1 MVSANAW
8 HGFSSW
14 CHTQASFDELA
25 FLRLWHSWAA
35 DDARP
40 THLHVVAHTVQPLQA
55 DAVLRA
61 AASHPE
67 LLPFAQQLTKQCW
80 GLLPG
85 MHRLRFALNTTS
97 KLGVGPSAETASSS
111 HTSDDRDALLA
122 LTLCVGA
129 HDDWPEFDG
138 VLHAHPT
145 GPCISPVDTPA
156 LNQRTV
162 TIIGSGIAGAGT
174 ARALA
179 ERGLQVT
186 VLEAGN
192 EPASGASGLPVGVVA
207 PHTSHDDSGVSR
219 LSRAGLRLMEQTMRA
234 VLTEGVDWG
243 CTGVRERRLPGKTR
257 RGGVPLSWLNEH
269 SLTANDWTHKAPPP
283 APDDAYWHPHG
294 AWLRPAQLV
303 RALLNHPNICWQGNA
318 KVDALKCITHEK
330 HEAYNAP
337 TPQTTNPAHLANTS
351 ASKWQ
356 VLQGNKVLAESS
368 RVVLA
373 AGPGSAA
380 LIATATEDG
389 SAPRINPL
397 RGQVSWGLMADVPVG
412 AHMPATPVNGNGS
425 FVHNITSP
433 DGPAWFTGATYDR
446 INGDARLLDADHAEN
461 LERMQALEPD
471 TAHALAPLFATVGTD
486 GPRVHG
492 WAGVRCGV
500 HDRLPM
506 TGRVPNAPEG
516 LYMNAAMGSRGL
528 TLGLLCGEL
537 LAAQWHG
544 EPLPIEAR
552 LAKFLDA
559 TRFKP
564 KA

>member
-1 MVSANAW
+1 MISENAW
-8 HGFSSW
+8 HGYSSW
-14 CHTQASFDELA
+14 CHTQASFDPLA
-25 FLRLWHSWAA
+25 FLRLWRDWVA
-35 DDARP
+35 DAARP

-55 DAVLRA
+55 DAVLSA
-61 AASHPE
+61 AAAQPE
-67 LLPFAQQLTKQCW
+67 LLPLAQQLAKQCW

-85 MHRLRFALNTTS
+85 IHRLRFAL
-97 KLGVGPSAETASSS
+97 
-111 HTSDDRDALLA
+111 HDDATHNLPPTINSLALARLS

-129 HDDWPEFDG
+129 HDAWPEFAE

-145 GPCISPVDTPA
+145 GPCIPPVDVLA
-156 LNQRTV
+156 LDERTV

-179 ERGLQVT
+179 ERGWQVT
-186 VLEAGN
+186 VLEAGS

-219 LSRAGLRLMEQTMRA
+219 LSRAGLRLMEQTMQA
-234 VLTEGVDWG
+234 LLTEGVDWG

-269 SLTANDWTHKAPPP
+269 THTANDWTRKAPPP
-283 APDDAYWHPHG
+283 APDDAYWHPRG
-294 AWLRPAQLV
+294 AWLRPVQLV
-303 RALLNHPNICWQGNA
+303 RALLNHPNIRWQGHA
-318 KVDALKCITHEK
+318 KVDAVQHITH
-330 HEAYNAP
+330 NAGLD
-337 TPQTTNPAHLANTS
+337 NSS
-351 ASKWQ
+351 ALTWQ
-356 VLQGNKVLAESS
+356 ALQNGKVLAKSS
-368 RVVLA
+368 RLVLA

-397 RGQVSWGLMADVPVG
+397 RGQISWGLMADVPAG
-412 AHMPATPVNGNGS
+412 AHMPATSVNGNGS

-433 DGPAWFTGATYDR
+433 DGPAWYTGATYDR
-446 INGDARLLDADHAEN
+446 INDDARLLNADHAEN
-461 LERMQALEPD
+461 LERLKALEPA
-471 TAHALAPLFATVGTD
+471 TADALTPLFATVGTD
-486 GPRVHG
+486 APRVHG

-506 TGRVPNAPEG
+506 TGCVPNAPEG

-537 LAAQWHG
+537 MAAQWHG

-559 TRFKP
+559 TRFKS

>member
-1 MVSANAW
+1 M
-8 HGFSSW
+8 
-14 CHTQASFDELA
+14 
-25 FLRLWHSWAA
+25 
-35 DDARP
+35 
-40 THLHVVAHTVQPLQA
+40 HLHVVAHRVEPLQA
-55 DAVLRA
+55 DALLRA
-61 AASHPE
+61 VAAQAPE
-67 LLPFAQQLTKQCW
+67 LLPYAQQLAEQCW

-85 MHRLRFALNTTS
+85 IHRLRFARHTHS
-97 KLGVGPSAETASSS
+97 KTQLDPSVGTAPDD
-111 HTSDDRDALLA
+111 HTAHDRDARLA
-122 LTLCVGA
+122 LTLCIGPHEA
-129 HDDWPEFDG
+129 WPEFVD

-145 GPCISPVDTPA
+145 GPCIPPADAPA
-156 LNQRTV
+156 LDERTV

-179 ERGLQVT
+179 ERGWQVT
-186 VLEAGN
+186 VLDAGDA
-192 EPASGASGLPVGVVA
+192 PAAGASGLPVGVVA

-219 LSRAGLRLMEQTMRA
+219 LSRAGLRLMEQTMRRL
-234 VLTEGVDWG
+234 LTEGVDWG

-257 RGGVPLSWLNEH
+257 RGGVPLSWLHEH
-269 SLTANDWTHKAPPP
+269 AHNANDWTHKAPLP

-303 RALLNHPNICWQGNA
+303 RALLDHPNIRWQGHA
-318 KVDALKCITHEK
+318 KVDALQCV
-330 HEAYNAP
+330 
-337 TPQTTNPAHLANTS
+337 TPVENTN

-356 VLQGNKVLAESS
+356 VLQDGKVLAESS

-397 RGQVSWGLMADVPVG
+397 RGQVSWGLMADVPAG
-412 AHMPATPVNGNGS
+412 SYMPATPVNGNGS
-425 FVHNITSP
+425 FVHDITSP
-433 DGPAWFTGATYDR
+433 DGPAWYTGATYDR

-461 LERMQALEPD
+461 LERLRALEPD
-471 TAHALAPLFATVGTD
+471 TAAALAPLFATVGSEA
-486 GPRVHG
+486 PRVHG
-492 WAGVRCGV
+492 WAGMRCGV

-506 TGRVPNAPEG
+506 TGRVPNTPEG

-544 EPLPIEAR
+544 EPLPVEAR

>member
-1 MVSANAW
+1 VTGQHTW
-8 HGFSSW
+8 HGCSSW

-25 FLRLWHSWAA
+25 FLRLWHDWTTDA
-35 DDARP
+35 ARP
-40 THLHVVAHTVQPLQA
+40 THLHVVAHTTEPLQA
-55 DAVLRA
+55 EALLTTA
-61 AASHPE
+61 AAHPE
-67 LLPFAQQLTKQCW
+67 LLSLAQQLAEQCW

-85 MHRLRFALNTTS
+85 LHRLRFALM
-97 KLGVGPSAETASSS
+97 G
-111 HTSDDRDALLA
+111 DARLA

-129 HDDWPEFDG
+129 HDDWPEFSD
-138 VLHAHPT
+138 VLRAHTT
-145 GPCISPVDTPA
+145 GPCTPPVDAPD
-156 LNQRTV
+156 LNERTV

-179 ERGLQVT
+179 ERGWQVT
-186 VLEAGN
+186 VLEAGS

-219 LSRAGLRLMEQTMRA
+219 LSRAGLRLMEQTMRLL
-234 VLTEGVDWG
+234 LTEGVDWG

-269 SLTANDWTHKAPPP
+269 AHTANDWTHQAPPP
-283 APDDAYWHPHG
+283 APDDAYWHPRG

-303 RALLNHPNICWQGNA
+303 RALLDHPNIRWQGNA
-318 KVDALKCITHEK
+318 KVDALKYITGR
-330 HEAYNAP
+330 
-337 TPQTTNPAHLANTS
+337 
-351 ASKWQ
+351 SKWQ
-356 VLQGNKVLAESS
+356 VLQGSKVLAESS

-373 AGPGSAA
+373 TGPGTVA

-397 RGQVSWGLMADVPVG
+397 RGQVSWGLMADVPAG
-412 AHMPATPVNGNGS
+412 SHMPATPVNGNGS

-433 DGPAWFTGATYDR
+433 DGPAWYTGATYDR

-461 LERMQALEPD
+461 LERLQALEPE
-471 TAHALAPLFATVGTD
+471 TAAALAPLFATMSTNA
-486 GPRVHG
+486 PRVHG

-506 TGRVPNAPEG
+506 TGRVPNAPKG

>member
-1 MVSANAW
+1 VVSENAW
-8 HGFSSW
+8 HGYSSW

-35 DDARP
+35 DESRP
-40 THLHVVAHTVQPLQA
+40 THLHVLAHTVQPLQA
-55 DAVLRA
+55 DALLRA
-61 AASHPE
+61 TASHPE
-67 LLPFAQQLTKQCW
+67 LLPLAQQLTEQCW

-97 KLGVGPSAETASSS
+97 KSRVGPSAETALSS
-111 HTSDDRDALLA
+111 HTSNDRDALLA

-129 HDDWPEFDG
+129 HEAWPEFAD
-138 VLHAHPT
+138 VLNAYRT
-145 GPCISPVDTPA
+145 GPCISPLDAPA
-156 LNQRTV
+156 LDERSV
-162 TIIGSGIAGAGT
+162 TIIGAGIAGAGT

-179 ERGLQVT
+179 ERGWQVT
-186 VLEAGN
+186 VLDAGDA
-192 EPASGASGLPVGVVA
+192 PAAGASGLPVGVVA

-234 VLTEGVDWG
+234 LLTEGVDWG

-257 RGGVPLSWLNEH
+257 RGGVPLSWLGIDAR
-269 SLTANDWTHKAPPP
+269 TANDWTHKAPPP
-283 APDDAYWHPHG
+283 APDDAYWHPRG

-303 RALLNHPNICWQGNA
+303 RALLDHPNIRWQGHA
-318 KVDALKCITHEK
+318 KVDALKCITRAK
-330 HEAYNAP
+330 HETSNAP
-337 TPQTTNPAHLANTS
+337 TPQTTNNAHLANTGT
-351 ASKWQ
+351 SKWQ
-356 VLQGNKVLAESS
+356 VLQGSKVLAESS

-380 LIATATEDG
+380 LIATATQDG

-397 RGQVSWGLMADVPVG
+397 RGQVSWGLMTDVPAG
-412 AHMPATPVNGNGS
+412 SHMPDTPVNGNGS

-433 DGPAWFTGATYDR
+433 AGPAWYTGATYDR

-461 LERMQALEPD
+461 LERLHALEPD
-471 TAHALAPLFATVGTD
+471 TAEALAPLFATVGTD
-486 GPRVHG
+486 VPRVQG

-506 TGRVPNAPEG
+506 TGQVPNAPEG

-544 EPLPIEAR
+544 EPLPIEVR

>member
-1 MVSANAW
+1 VTGQHTW
-8 HGFSSW
+8 HGYSSQ

-25 FLRLWHSWAA
+25 FLALWHNWAS
-35 DDARP
+35 DAART
-40 THLHVVAHTVQPLQA
+40 THLHVVAHTAQPVQAEAL
-55 DAVLRA
+55 LA
-61 AASHPE
+61 AAAGHSE
-67 LLPFAQQLTKQCW
+67 LLPLAQQLAAQCW

-85 MHRLRFALNTTS
+85 IHRLRFALNDNAPHNT
-97 KLGVGPSAETASSS
+97 PH
-111 HTSDDRDALLA
+111 HTPPAQDTPERSESWHNSNARLL
-122 LTLCVGA
+122 LTLCVGPHA
-129 HDDWPEFDG
+129 DWPEFAD
-138 VLHAHPT
+138 VLRAHAS
-145 GPCISPVDTPA
+145 GPCAVPTDIAA
-156 LNQRTV
+156 LHERTV
-162 TIIGSGIAGAGT
+162 TVIGAGIAGAGT

-179 ERGLQVT
+179 ERGWQVT
-186 VLEAGN
+186 VLDAGA
-192 EPASGASGLPVGVVA
+192 EPAAGASGLPVGVVA

-219 LSRAGLRLMEQTMRA
+219 LSRAGLRLMEQTMRGL
-234 VLTEGVDWG
+234 LTEGVDWG

-257 RGGVPLSWLNEH
+257 RGGVPLSWLGTDAN
-269 SLTANDWTHKAPPP
+269 TANDWTRKAPPP
-283 APDDAYWHPHG
+283 APDDAYWHPRG

-303 RALLNHPNICWQGNA
+303 RALLDHPNIRWQGNA
-318 KVDALKCITHEK
+318 KVDALKCVTRETQTH
-330 HEAYNAP
+330 HATQNAHR
-337 TPQTTNPAHLANTS
+337 QNTS

-356 VLQGNKVLAESS
+356 VLQNGKVLAESS

-380 LIATATEDG
+380 LIATATTDG
-389 SAPRINPL
+389 GAPRINPL
-397 RGQVSWGLMADVPVG
+397 RGQVSWGLMADVPAG
-412 AHMPATPVNGNGS
+412 SFMPTTPVNGNGS

-433 DGPAWFTGATYDR
+433 EGPAWYTGATYDR
-446 INGDARLLDADHAEN
+446 INDDARLLDGDHAEN
-461 LERMQALEPD
+461 LERLKALESE
-471 TAHALAPLFATVGTD
+471 TANALGPLFATVGTSA
-486 GPRVHG
+486 PRVHG

-516 LYMNAAMGSRGL
+516 LYMNTAMGSRGL

-544 EPLPIEAR
+544 EPLPVEAR

>member
-1 MVSANAW
+1 MSDA
-8 HGFSSW
+8 
-14 CHTQASFDELA
+14 
-25 FLRLWHSWAA
+25 
-35 DDARP
+35 ARP
-40 THLHVVAHTVQPLQA
+40 THLHVVAHTTQALQA
-55 DAVLRA
+55 EALLNRVA
-61 AASHPE
+61 TKASE
-67 LLPFAQQLTKQCW
+67 LLPLAQQLAAQCW

-85 MHRLRFALNTTS
+85 IHRLRFA
-97 KLGVGPSAETASSS
+97 PSANTN
-111 HTSDDRDALLA
+111 DRLV

-129 HDDWPEFDG
+129 HDAWPEFAQ
-138 VLHAHPT
+138 VLRAHPT
-145 GPCISPVDTPA
+145 GPCTPPRDTPA
-156 LNQRTV
+156 LDERTV

-179 ERGLQVT
+179 ERGWQVT
-186 VLEAGN
+186 VLEAGH

-219 LSRAGLRLMEQTMRA
+219 LSRAGLRLMEQTMRLL
-234 VLTEGVDWG
+234 LTEGMDWG

-257 RGGVPLSWLNEH
+257 RGGVPLSWLGADAK
-269 SLTANDWTHKAPPP
+269 TANDWTHKAPPP
-283 APDDAYWHPHG
+283 APDDAYWHPRG
-294 AWLRPAQLV
+294 AWLRPVQLV
-303 RALLNHPNICWQGNA
+303 RALLDHPNIHWQGHMKA
-318 KVDALKCITHEK
+318 DALKCVTPLDNTH
-330 HEAYNAP
+330 
-337 TPQTTNPAHLANTS
+337 T
-351 ASKWQ
+351 SKWQ
-356 VLQGNKVLAESS
+356 VLQNGKVLAKAS

-380 LIATATEDG
+380 LIATATRDG
-389 SAPRINPL
+389 SVPRINPL
-397 RGQVSWGLMADVPVG
+397 RGQISWGLMADVPAG
-412 AHMPATPVNGNGS
+412 SSMPATPVNGNGS

-433 DGPAWFTGATYDR
+433 RGSAWYTGATYDR
-446 INGDARLLDADHAEN
+446 IHGDDRLLDADHAEN
-461 LERMQALEPD
+461 LARLKALEPN
-471 TAHALAPLFATVGTD
+471 TAEALAPLFATVGTD
-486 GPRVHG
+486 APRVHG

-552 LAKFLDA
+552 LAKFVDA
-559 TRFKP
+559 TRFQS

>member
-1 MVSANAW
+1 MVHTHAW
-8 HGFSSW
+8 HGCHSW

-25 FLRLWHSWAA
+25 FLRLWHDWTH

-40 THLHVVAHTVQPLQA
+40 THLHVIAHTTHALQA
-55 DAVLRA
+55 DGLLNLVVTQA
-61 AASHPE
+61 PE
-67 LLPFAQQLTKQCW
+67 LMPLAQQLAEQCW

-85 MHRLRFALNTTS
+85 IHRLRFAQ
-97 KLGVGPSAETASSS
+97 SANR
-111 HTSDDRDALLA
+111 DDSLM

-129 HDDWPEFDG
+129 HDAWPEFAH

-145 GPCISPVDTPA
+145 GPCIPGADA
-156 LNQRTV
+156 LALDERTV

-179 ERGLQVT
+179 ERGWQVT
-186 VLEAGN
+186 VLEAGQ

-219 LSRAGLRLMEQTMRA
+219 LSRAGLRHMEQTMR
-234 VLTEGVDWG
+234 LLLNEGVDWG

-257 RGGVPLSWLNEH
+257 RGGVPLSWLNTDAE
-269 SLTANDWTHKAPPP
+269 TAKDWTHKASPP
-283 APDDAYWHPHG
+283 APDDAYWHPRG
-294 AWLRPAQLV
+294 AWLRPVQLV
-303 RALLNHPNICWQGNA
+303 RALLNHPNIRWQGHA
-318 KVDALKCITHEK
+318 KVDGLKCV
-330 HEAYNAP
+330 
-337 TPQTTNPAHLANTS
+337 TPVENIHGSTR

-356 VLQGNKVLAESS
+356 ALQNGKVLTESA

-380 LIATATEDG
+380 LVATTTTDG

-397 RGQVSWGLMADVPVG
+397 RGQISWGLMADVPAG
-412 AHMPATPVNGNGS
+412 AYMPDTPVNGNGS
-425 FVHNITSP
+425 FVHNIASP
-433 DGPAWFTGATYDR
+433 DGPAWYTGATYDR
-446 INGDARLLDADHAEN
+446 IHGDARLLDADHAEN
-461 LERMQALEPD
+461 LERLQALEPE
-471 TAHALAPLFATVGTD
+471 TAAALAPLFATVGTSAS
-486 GPRVHG
+486 RVNG

-506 TGRVPNAPEG
+506 TGRVPNTPEG
-516 LYMNAAMGSRGL
+516 LYMNTAMGSRGL

-559 TRFKP
+559 TRFQP

>member
-1 MVSANAW
+1 MTGQHTW
-8 HGFSSW
+8 HGYSSQ

-25 FLRLWHSWAA
+25 FLALWHNWAA
-35 DDARP
+35 DAART
-40 THLHVVAHTVQPLQA
+40 THLHVVAHIAQPVQAEAL
-55 DAVLRA
+55 LA
-61 AASHPE
+61 AAAEHAE
-67 LLPFAQQLTKQCW
+67 LLPLAQQLAAQCW

-85 MHRLRFALNTTS
+85 IHRLRFALNS
-97 KLGVGPSAETASSS
+97 NA
-111 HTSDDRDALLA
+111 RLL
-122 LTLCVGA
+122 LTLCVGPHA
-129 HDDWPEFDG
+129 DWPEFAD
-138 VLHAHPT
+138 VLRAHAN
-145 GPCISPVDTPA
+145 GPCAVPADTAA
-156 LNQRTV
+156 LHERTV
-162 TIIGSGIAGAGT
+162 TIIGAGIAGTGT

-179 ERGLQVT
+179 ERGWQVT
-186 VLEAGN
+186 VLDAGA
-192 EPASGASGLPVGVVA
+192 EPAAGASGLPVGVVA

-219 LSRAGLRLMEQTMRA
+219 LSRAGLRCMEQTMRD
-234 VLTEGVDWG
+234 LLQEGVDWG

-257 RGGVPLSWLNEH
+257 RGGVPLSWLGADAN
-269 SLTANDWTHKAPPP
+269 TANDWTRKAPPP
-283 APDDAYWHPHG
+283 APDDAYWHPRG
-294 AWLRPAQLV
+294 AWLRPAPLV
-303 RALLNHPNICWQGNA
+303 RALLDHPNIRWQGNA
-318 KVDALKCITHEK
+318 KVDALRVE
-330 HEAYNAP
+330 N
-337 TPQTTNPAHLANTS
+337 TN

-356 VLQGNKVLAESS
+356 VLQNGQVLAESS

-397 RGQVSWGLMADVPVG
+397 RGQVSWGLMADVPAG
-412 AHMPATPVNGNGS
+412 SPMPATPVNGNGS
-425 FVHNITSP
+425 FVHNIASP
-433 DGPAWFTGATYDR
+433 EGPAWYTGATYDR
-446 INGDARLLDADHAEN
+446 IHSDARLLDDDHAEN
-461 LERMQALEPD
+461 LERLKALEPE
-471 TAHALAPLFATVGTD
+471 TADALAPLFATVGTHA
-486 GPRVHG
+486 PRVHG

>member
-1 MVSANAW
+1 MTGQHTW
-8 HGFSSW
+8 HGLNSW

-25 FLRLWHSWAA
+25 FLALWRDWAA
-35 DDARP
+35 DVARP
-40 THLHVVAHTVQPLQA
+40 TQLHVVAHTQQPATA
-55 DAVLRA
+55 DALLSA
-61 AASHPE
+61 AASHAE
-67 LLPFAQQLTKQCW
+67 LWPFAQQLAAQWW

-85 MHRLRFALNTTS
+85 IHRLRFALH
-97 KLGVGPSAETASSS
+97 GDFRVV
-111 HTSDDRDALLA
+111 
-122 LTLCVGA
+122 LTLCVGSL
-129 HDDWPEFDG
+129 DDWPEFAD
-138 VLHAHPT
+138 VLRAHPT
-145 GPCISPVDTPA
+145 GPCAALHSPAEDD
-156 LNQRTV
+156 RTV
-162 TIIGSGIAGAGT
+162 TVIGAGIAGAGT

-179 ERGLQVT
+179 ERGWQVT
-186 VLEAGN
+186 VLEAGH

-219 LSRAGLRLMEQTMRA
+219 LSRAGLRCMEQTMRLL
-234 VLTEGVDWG
+234 LTEGVDWG

-269 SLTANDWTHKAPPP
+269 AHTASDWTHKAPPP
-283 APDDAYWHPHG
+283 APDDAYWHPRG
-294 AWLRPAQLV
+294 AWLRPVPLIH
-303 RALLNHPNICWQGNA
+303 ALLNHPNIRWQGNA
-318 KVDALKCITHEK
+318 TVDA
-330 HEAYNAP
+330 
-337 TPQTTNPAHLANTS
+337 LANTS
-351 ASKWQ
+351 ATKWQ
-356 VLQGNKVLAESS
+356 VLQGSKVLAESS

-380 LIATATEDG
+380 LIATATKDG

-397 RGQVSWGLMADVPVG
+397 RGQISWGLMADVPVG
-412 AHMPATPVNGNGS
+412 AQMPATPVNGNGS

-433 DGPAWFTGATYDR
+433 NGPAWYTGATYDR
-446 INGDARLLDADHAEN
+446 INSDARLLDADHAEN
-461 LERMQALEPD
+461 LERLQALEPN
-471 TAHALAPLFATVGTD
+471 TATALAPLFATVGTD
-486 GPRVHG
+486 APRVHG

-506 TGRVPNAPEG
+506 TGRVPNTPEG

>member
-1 MVSANAW
+1 MTHTPAW
-8 HGFSSW
+8 HGCNSW

-25 FLRLWHSWAA
+25 FLRLWHNWQA
-35 DDARP
+35 DAQRP
-40 THLHVVAHTVQPLQA
+40 THLHVLAHTAQPLQA
-55 DAVLRA
+55 DALFSAVA
-61 AASHPE
+61 AHPE
-67 LLPFAQQLTKQCW
+67 LQALTQQLAAQCW

-85 MHRLRFALNTTS
+85 IHRLRFRLN
-97 KLGVGPSAETASSS
+97 GEPPASHVQARLS
-111 HTSDDRDALLA
+111 
-122 LTLCVGA
+122 LTLCVGTSE
-129 HDDWPEFDG
+129 HWPEFAD
-138 VLHAHPT
+138 VLRAHPT
-145 GPCISPVDTPA
+145 GPCATPA
-156 LNQRTV
+156 DTAALHERSVTV
-162 TIIGSGIAGAGT
+162 VGSGIAGAGT

-179 ERGLQVT
+179 ERGWQVT
-186 VLEAGN
+186 VLEAGT

-219 LSRAGLRLMEQTMRA
+219 LSRAGLRLMEETMRT
-234 VLTEGVDWG
+234 LLQEGVDWG

-269 SLTANDWTHKAPPP
+269 AHTANDWTHKASPP
-283 APDDAYWHPHG
+283 APDDAYWHPRG
-294 AWLRPAQLV
+294 AWLRPVQLV
-303 RALLNHPNICWQGNA
+303 RALLNHPHIRWQGHA
-318 KVDALKCITHEK
+318 KVDALKRV
-330 HEAYNAP
+330 NA
-337 TPQTTNPAHLANTS
+337 QWL
-351 ASKWQ
+351 
-356 VLQGNKVLAESS
+356 VLQGSTVLAESS

-380 LIATATEDG
+380 LIASATEDG

-397 RGQVSWGLMADVPVG
+397 RGQISWGLMADVPAN
-412 AHMPATPVNGNGS
+412 AHMPATPVNGHGS

-433 DGPAWFTGATYDR
+433 DGPAWYTGATYDR
-446 INGDARLLDADHAEN
+446 IHHDARLLDGDHAEN
-461 LERMQALEPD
+461 LARLQALEPD
-471 TAHALAPLFATVGTD
+471 TATALAPLFTTVGTD
-486 GPRVHG
+486 APRVHG

-516 LYMNAAMGSRGL
+516 LYMNTAMGSRGL

>member
-1 MVSANAW
+1 VVSENVW

-25 FLRLWHSWAA
+25 FLRLWHSLAT
-35 DDARP
+35 DSARP

-55 DAVLRA
+55 DAVLSA

-67 LLPFAQQLTKQCW
+67 LLPLAQQLAEQCW

-85 MHRLRFALNTTS
+85 IHRLRFALNTTS
-97 KLGVGPSAETASSS
+97 KLGVGPSAESASSG
-111 HTSDDRDALLA
+111 HTSHDRDALLA

-129 HDDWPEFDG
+129 HDDWPEFED
-138 VLHAHPT
+138 VLQAHPT
-145 GPCISPVDTPA
+145 GPCLPPVDAPA
-156 LNQRTV
+156 VDQRTV

-179 ERGLQVT
+179 ERGWQVT

-219 LSRAGLRLMEQTMRA
+219 LSRAGLRLMEQTMRLL
-234 VLTEGVDWG
+234 LTEGVDWG

-269 SLTANDWTHKAPPP
+269 TNTANDWTHKAPPP
-283 APDDAYWHPHG
+283 APDDAYWHPRG

-303 RALLNHPNICWQGNA
+303 RALLDHPNIHWQGHA
-318 KVDALKCITHEK
+318 KADALKCVEPLENTH
-330 HEAYNAP
+330 
-337 TPQTTNPAHLANTS
+337 TT
-351 ASKWQ
+351 KWQ
-356 VLQGNKVLAESS
+356 VLQDGKVLAESS

-373 AGPGSAA
+373 AGPGSTA
-380 LIATATEDG
+380 LIATATTDG

-397 RGQVSWGLMADVPVG
+397 RGQISWGLIADVP
-412 AHMPATPVNGNGS
+412 ADSPMPTTPVNGNGS

-433 DGPAWFTGATYDR
+433 DGPAWYTGATYDR

-461 LERMQALEPD
+461 LERLQALEPD

-486 GPRVHG
+486 APRVRG

>member
-1 MVSANAW
+1 
-8 HGFSSW
+8 
-14 CHTQASFDELA
+14 
-25 FLRLWHSWAA
+25 
-35 DDARP
+35 
-40 THLHVVAHTVQPLQA
+40 LHVVAHTAQPLQA
-55 DAVLRA
+55 DVVLET

-67 LLPFAQQLTKQCW
+67 LFPLAQQLAAQCW

-85 MHRLRFALNTTS
+85 IHRLRFVLNGNTQASTTPAANARLS
-97 KLGVGPSAETASSS
+97 
-111 HTSDDRDALLA
+111 
-122 LTLCVGA
+122 LTLCVGT
-129 HDDWPEFDG
+129 HVDWPEFAD
-138 VLHAHPT
+138 VLRAHPT
-145 GPCISPVDTPA
+145 GPCQPPA
-156 LNQRTV
+156 DLAALHERTV
-162 TIIGSGIAGAGT
+162 TLIGAGIAGAGT

-179 ERGLQVT
+179 ERGWHVT
-186 VLEAGN
+186 VLDAGAA
-192 EPASGASGLPVGVVA
+192 PAAGASGLPVGVVA

-234 VLTEGVDWG
+234 LLAEGVDWG

-269 SLTANDWTHKAPPP
+269 ARTANDWTHKAPPP
-283 APDDAYWHPHG
+283 APDDAYWHPRG

-303 RALLNHPNICWQGNA
+303 RALLDHPNIRWQGNA
-318 KVDALKCITHEK
+318 KVDTLKYVTHDSPIP
-330 HEAYNAP
+330 EA
-337 TPQTTNPAHLANTS
+337 TNPTHPENTS
-351 ASKWQ
+351 VSNWQ
-356 VLQGNKVLAESS
+356 VLQGQTVLAESS
-368 RVVLA
+368 RVVLT

-389 SAPRINPL
+389 SSPRINPL
-397 RGQVSWGLMADVPVG
+397 RGQISWGLMADVPAG

-433 DGPAWFTGATYDR
+433 DGPAWYTGATYDR
-446 INGDARLLDADHAEN
+446 INGDDRLLDGDHAEN
-461 LERMQALEPD
+461 LERLKALEPE
-471 TAHALAPLFATVGTD
+471 TAQALAPLFATVGTD
-486 GPRVHG
+486 APRVHG

-506 TGRVPNAPEG
+506 TGRVPNTPEG
-516 LYMNAAMGSRGL
+516 LYMNTAMGSRGL

-537 LAAQWHG
+537 LGAQWHG

>member
-1 MVSANAW
+1 MALTPSAPPW
-8 HGFSSW
+8 HGHSSW

-25 FLRLWHSWAA
+25 FLRLWHSWRA
-35 DDARP
+35 DAERP
-40 THLHVVAHTVQPLQA
+40 THLHVVAHTTQPLQA
-55 DAVLRA
+55 HALLA
-61 AASHPE
+61 ATAGHPE
-67 LLPFAQQLTKQCW
+67 LSPLAQQLAQQCW

-85 MHRLRFALNTTS
+85 MHRLRFALNAHTT
-97 KLGVGPSAETASSS
+97 
-111 HTSDDRDALLA
+111 HHRDARVL

-129 HDDWPEFDG
+129 HEAWPEFADA
-138 VLHAHPT
+138 LRAHPE
-145 GPCISPVDTPA
+145 GPCTTPVDVPA
-156 LNQRTV
+156 LGERTV
-162 TIIGSGIAGAGT
+162 TLIGSGIAGAGT

-179 ERGLQVT
+179 ERGWQVT
-186 VLEAGN
+186 VLEAGA

-219 LSRAGLRLMEQTMRA
+219 LSRAGLRLMEQTMQA
-234 VLTEGVDWG
+234 LLTEGVDWG

-257 RGGVPLSWLNEH
+257 RGGVPLSWLH
-269 SLTANDWTHKAPPP
+269 QDAHTAHDWTHKAPPP
-283 APDDAYWHPHG
+283 APDDAYWHPRG
-294 AWLRPAQLV
+294 AWLRPAKLV
-303 RALLNHPNICWQGNA
+303 RALLHHPNIHWQGHA
-318 KVDALKCITHEK
+318 QVDALKYITH
-330 HEAYNAP
+330 AP
-337 TPQTTNPAHLANTS
+337 R
-351 ASKWQ
+351 WQ
-356 VLQGNKVLAESS
+356 VLQGGKVLAETS

-373 AGPGSAA
+373 AGPGSVA
-380 LIATATEDG
+380 LIATASEDG

-397 RGQVSWGLMADVPVG
+397 RGQISWGLMADVPAG
-412 AHMPATPVNGNGS
+412 AHMPASPVNGHGS
-425 FVHNITSP
+425 FVHNIPSSQ
-433 DGPAWFTGATYDR
+433 GPAWYTGATYDR

-461 LERMQALEPD
+461 LERLHALEPD
-471 TAHALAPLFATVGTD
+471 TAAALAPLFATVGTASS
-486 GPRVHG
+486 RVHG

-506 TGRVPNAPEG
+506 TGRVPNTPEG

>member
-1 MVSANAW
+1 MVSENAW

-25 FLRLWHSWAA
+25 FLRLWHSWTA

-55 DAVLRA
+55 DALLSA

-67 LLPFAQQLTKQCW
+67 LLPLAQQLAEQFW

-85 MHRLRFALNTTS
+85 IHRLRFARHTHS
-97 KLGVGPSAETASSS
+97 KTQLDPSVETVPND
-111 HTSDDRDALLA
+111 HFWHDRDARLM
-122 LTLCVGA
+122 LTLCIGP
-129 HDDWPEFDG
+129 HDAWPEFAE
-138 VLHAHPT
+138 VLHAYPI
-145 GPCISPVDTPA
+145 GPCIPPVDAPT
-156 LNQRTV
+156 LDERTV

-179 ERGLQVT
+179 ERGWQVT

-219 LSRAGLRLMEQTMRA
+219 LSRAGLRLMEQTMRGL
-234 VLTEGVDWG
+234 LTEGVDWG

-257 RGGVPLSWLNEH
+257 RGGVPLSWLHEH
-269 SLTANDWTHKAPPP
+269 AHTANDWTHKAPLP

-303 RALLNHPNICWQGNA
+303 RALLDHPNIRWQGHA
-318 KVDALKCITHEK
+318 KVDALQCV
-330 HEAYNAP
+330 
-337 TPQTTNPAHLANTS
+337 TPVENTN

-356 VLQGNKVLAESS
+356 VLEDGKVLAESS

-397 RGQVSWGLMADVPVG
+397 RGQVSWGLMADVPAG
-412 AHMPATPVNGNGS
+412 SYMPATPVNGNGS
-425 FVHNITSP
+425 FVHDITSP
-433 DGPAWFTGATYDR
+433 DGPAWYTGATYDR

-461 LERMQALEPD
+461 LERLRALEPD
-471 TAHALAPLFATVGTD
+471 TAAALAPLFATVGSEA
-486 GPRVHG
+486 PRVHG
-492 WAGVRCGV
+492 WAGMRCGV

-506 TGRVPNAPEG
+506 TGRVPNTPEG

>member
-1 MVSANAW
+1 VVSENAW
-8 HGFSSW
+8 HGCSSW

-25 FLRLWHSWAA
+25 FLRLWHDWAA
-35 DDARP
+35 DAARP

-55 DAVLRA
+55 DALLSA
-61 AASHPE
+61 AAPHPE
-67 LLPFAQQLTKQCW
+67 LLPLAQQLVEQCW

-85 MHRLRFALNTTS
+85 VHRLRFALNTSS
-97 KLGVGPSAETASSS
+97 KN
-111 HTSDDRDALLA
+111 RDARLA

-129 HDDWPEFDG
+129 HDAWPEFAD
-138 VLHAHPT
+138 VLRAHPT
-145 GPCISPVDTPA
+145 GPRAPPVDGPA
-156 LNQRTV
+156 LSERSV
-162 TIIGSGIAGAGT
+162 TIIGAGIAGAGT

-179 ERGLQVT
+179 ERGWQVT
-186 VLEAGN
+186 VLDAGDA
-192 EPASGASGLPVGVVA
+192 PAAGASGLPVGVVA

-219 LSRAGLRLMEQTMRA
+219 LSRAGLRLMEQTMRLL
-234 VLTEGVDWG
+234 LTEGVDWG

-257 RGGVPLSWLNEH
+257 RGGVPLGWLHEHAQSANE
-269 SLTANDWTHKAPPP
+269 WTRKAPPP
-283 APDDAYWHPHG
+283 APDDAYWHPRG

-303 RALLNHPNICWQGNA
+303 CALLDHPNIRWQGNA
-318 KVDALKCITHEK
+318 KVDALKCITHETP
-330 HEAYNAP
+330 EALNAP
-337 TPQTTNPAHLANTS
+337 TSQTTTTLHLANTS

-356 VLQGNKVLAESS
+356 VLQAGKVLAESS

-380 LIATATEDG
+380 LIATATQDG

-397 RGQVSWGLMADVPVG
+397 RGQVSWGLMADVPAG
-412 AHMPATPVNGNGS
+412 SYLPATPVNGNGS

-433 DGPAWFTGATYDR
+433 DGPAWYTGATYDR
-446 INGDARLLDADHAEN
+446 INGDARLLDGDHVEN
-461 LERMQALEPD
+461 LERLQALEPD
-471 TAHALAPLFATVGTD
+471 TAAALAPLFATVGTD
-486 GPRVHG
+486 ATRVQG

>member
-1 MVSANAW
+1 MAGQIKW
-8 HGFSSW
+8 HGYSSW

-25 FLRLWHSWAA
+25 FLRLWHKWAA
-35 DDARP
+35 DAARP
-40 THLHVVAHTVQPLQA
+40 THLHVVAHTAQPLQA
-55 DAVLRA
+55 EALLSA

-67 LLPFAQQLTKQCW
+67 LIPHAQELAEQCW

-85 MHRLRFALNTTS
+85 IHRLRFALQ
-97 KLGVGPSAETASSS
+97 GDYRVV
-111 HTSDDRDALLA
+111 
-122 LTLCVGA
+122 LTLCVGSHA
-129 HDDWPEFDG
+129 DWPEFAD
-138 VLHAHPT
+138 VLRAHPT
-145 GPCISPVDTPA
+145 GPCVTPSDAPA
-156 LNQRTV
+156 LDARTV

-179 ERGLQVT
+179 EREWQVT

-219 LSRAGLRLMEQTMRA
+219 LSRAGLRLMEQTMRLL
-234 VLTEGVDWG
+234 LTEDVDWG

-269 SLTANDWTHKAPPP
+269 THTASDWTRKAPPP
-283 APDDAYWHPHG
+283 APDDAYWHPRG

-303 RALLNHPNICWQGNA
+303 LALLDHPNIHWQGNA
-318 KVDALKCITHEK
+318 KVDALTCITG
-330 HEAYNAP
+330 
-337 TPQTTNPAHLANTS
+337 

-356 VLQGNKVLAESS
+356 VLQGSKVLAESS

-397 RGQVSWGLMADVPVG
+397 RGQVSWGLMADVPAG

-433 DGPAWFTGATYDR
+433 DGPAWYTGATYDR

-461 LERMQALEPD
+461 LERLQALEPD
-471 TAHALAPLFATVGTD
+471 TATALSPLFATVGTD
-486 GPRVHG
+486 APCVHG

-506 TGRVPNAPEG
+506 TGRVPNTPEG

-564 KA
+564 KP

>member
-1 MVSANAW
+1 VISANAW

-25 FLRLWHSWAA
+25 FLRLWHEWAA
-35 DDARP
+35 DAARP
-40 THLHVVAHTVQPLQA
+40 THLHVVAHTTQPLQA
-55 DAVLRA
+55 EALLSA
-61 AASHPE
+61 AASHPKFI
-67 LLPFAQQLTKQCW
+67 PHAQQLAEQCW

-85 MHRLRFALNTTS
+85 MHRLRFTLH
-97 KLGVGPSAETASSS
+97 GDYCVV
-111 HTSDDRDALLA
+111 
-122 LTLCVGA
+122 LTLCVGSHA
-129 HDDWPEFDG
+129 DWPEFAD
-138 VLHAHPT
+138 VLRAHPT
-145 GPCISPVDTPA
+145 GPCVTQSDAPA
-156 LNQRTV
+156 LDARTV
-162 TIIGSGIAGAGT
+162 TIIGAGIAGAGT

-179 ERGLQVT
+179 ERGWQVT
-186 VLEAGN
+186 VLEAGD

-219 LSRAGLRLMEQTMRA
+219 LSRAGLRYMEQTMRLL
-234 VLTEGVDWG
+234 LTEGVDWG

-269 SLTANDWTHKAPPP
+269 THTASDWTRKAPPP
-283 APDDAYWHPHG
+283 APDDAYWHPRG
-294 AWLRPAQLV
+294 AWLRPVQLI
-303 RALLNHPNICWQGNA
+303 RALLNHPNIRWQGHA
-318 KVDALKCITHEK
+318 KVDALKCITHAEK
-330 HEAYNAP
+330 
-337 TPQTTNPAHLANTS
+337 ANTS
-351 ASKWQ
+351 TWQ
-356 VLQGNKVLAESS
+356 ALQDGKVLAESS
-368 RVVLA
+368 RMVLA

-397 RGQVSWGLMADVPVG
+397 RGQISWGLMADAPAG
-412 AHMPATPVNGNGS
+412 AHMPTTPVNGNGS

-433 DGPAWFTGATYDR
+433 AGPAWYTGATYDR
-446 INGDARLLDADHAEN
+446 INGDARLLDGDHVEN
-461 LERMQALEPD
+461 LERLKALEPE
-471 TAHALAPLFATVGTD
+471 TANALTPLFATVGTD
-486 GPRVHG
+486 APSVHG

-552 LAKFLDA
+552 LTKFLDA

>member
-1 MVSANAW
+1 VISANAW
-8 HGFSSW
+8 HGCSSR
-14 CHTQASFDELA
+14 CHTQASFDPLA
-25 FLRLWHSWAA
+25 FLRLWRDWTVDA
-35 DDARP
+35 ARP

-55 DAVLRA
+55 DTVLSA

-67 LLPFAQQLTKQCW
+67 LLPLAQQLAQQCW

-85 MHRLRFALNTTS
+85 IHRLRFALN
-97 KLGVGPSAETASSS
+97 
-111 HTSDDRDALLA
+111 DDAPHSTHPHIKSPALAHLS

-129 HDDWPEFDG
+129 HVDWPEFDG

-145 GPCISPVDTPA
+145 GPCIPAVDTPA
-156 LNQRTV
+156 LDQRTV

-179 ERGLQVT
+179 ERGWQVT

-219 LSRAGLRLMEQTMRA
+219 LSRAGLRLMEQTMRLL
-234 VLTEGVDWG
+234 LTEGIDWG

-269 SLTANDWTHKAPPP
+269 THTANDWTRKAPPP
-283 APDDAYWHPHG
+283 APDDAYWHPRG

-303 RALLNHPNICWQGNA
+303 RALLDHPNIHWQGNV
-318 KVDALKCITHEK
+318 KVDALKRITNNK
-330 HEAYNAP
+330 HKAYNAP
-337 TPQTTNPAHLANTS
+337 TQQTTNPTHIANTGT
-351 ASKWQ
+351 SKWQ
-356 VLQGNKVLAESS
+356 VLQGSKVIAESS

-380 LIATATEDG
+380 LIATVTEDG

-397 RGQVSWGLMADVPVG
+397 RGQISWGLMAYVPAG

-433 DGPAWFTGATYDR
+433 DGPAWYTGATYDR

-461 LERMQALEPD
+461 LERLKALEPE
-471 TAHALAPLFATVGTD
+471 TANALAPLFATVGTD
-486 GPRVHG
+486 APRVHG

>member
-1 MVSANAW
+1 MALTPSAQNW
-8 HGFSSW
+8 HGHASW

-25 FLRLWHSWAA
+25 FLRLWQDWTSDA
-35 DDARP
+35 ARP
-40 THLHVVAHTVQPLQA
+40 THLHVVAHTVQPMQA
-55 DAVLRA
+55 SALLGSA
-61 AASHPE
+61 ADYPD
-67 LLPFAQQLTKQCW
+67 LLPLAQQLAAQCW

-85 MHRLRFALNTTS
+85 MHRLRFALT
-97 KLGVGPSAETASSS
+97 G
-111 HTSDDRDALLA
+111 DARLV

-129 HDDWPEFDG
+129 HEDWPEFAD
-138 VLHAHPT
+138 VLLAHPT
-145 GPCISPVDTPA
+145 GPCIPPVDAPE
-156 LNQRTV
+156 LDERTV

-179 ERGLQVT
+179 ERGWQVT
-186 VLEAGN
+186 VLEAGI

-219 LSRAGLRLMEQTMRA
+219 LSRAGLRLMEQTMRIL
-234 VLTEGVDWG
+234 LTEGVDWG

-257 RGGVPLSWLNEH
+257 RGGVPLSWLHEH
-269 SLTANDWTHKAPPP
+269 AHTANDWTHKAPPP
-283 APDDAYWHPHG
+283 APDDAYWHPRG
-294 AWLRPAQLV
+294 AWLRPSQLV
-303 RALLNHPNICWQGNA
+303 RALLDHPNIRWQGNA
-318 KVDALKCITHEK
+318 KVDALQCVTHNI
-330 HEAYNAP
+330 HVV
-337 TPQTTNPAHLANTS
+337 NTS
-351 ASKWQ
+351 VSRWQ
-356 VLQGNKVLAESS
+356 ALQGSKVLAESS
-368 RVVLA
+368 RVVLT

-389 SAPRINPL
+389 SAPHINPL
-397 RGQVSWGLMADVPVG
+397 RGQISWGLMADVPAS

-425 FVHNITSP
+425 FVHNITSS
-433 DGPAWFTGATYDR
+433 DGPAWYTGATYDR
-446 INGDARLLDADHAEN
+446 LNSDARLLDADHADN
-461 LERMQALEPD
+461 LERLQALEPD
-471 TAHALAPLFATVGTD
+471 TANALAPLFATVGTD
-486 GPRVHG
+486 NPRVQG

-528 TLGLLCGEL
+528 TLSLLCGEL

-559 TRFKP
+559 TRFKTRD
-564 KA
+564 

>member
-1 MVSANAW
+1 MALTPSAPTW
-8 HGFSSW
+8 HGPTSW

-25 FLRLWHSWAA
+25 FLRLWHDWACDA
-35 DDARP
+35 ARP
-40 THLHVVAHTVQPLQA
+40 THLHVVAHTAEPLQV
-55 DAVLRA
+55 DALLSA
-61 AASHPE
+61 TALHPE
-67 LLPFAQQLTKQCW
+67 LLPLAQQLTEQCW

-85 MHRLRFALNTTS
+85 LHRLRFAL
-97 KLGVGPSAETASSS
+97 G
-111 HTSDDRDALLA
+111 DARLA

-129 HDDWPEFDG
+129 HDAWPEFAD

-145 GPCISPVDTPA
+145 GPCVPPDDAPELHERS
-156 LNQRTV
+156 V

-179 ERGLQVT
+179 ERGWQVT
-186 VLEAGN
+186 VLDAG
-192 EPASGASGLPVGVVA
+192 PAPAAAAPGLPVGVVA

-219 LSRAGLRLMEQTMRA
+219 LSRAGLRYMEQTMRLL
-234 VLTEGVDWG
+234 LTEGVDWG

-257 RGGVPLSWLNEH
+257 RGGVPLSWLHEH
-269 SLTANDWTHKAPPP
+269 AHTANDWTHKAPPP
-283 APDDAYWHPHG
+283 APDDAYWHPRG
-294 AWLRPAQLV
+294 AWLRPAPLV
-303 RALLNHPNICWQGNA
+303 RALLDHPNIRWQGNA
-318 KVDALKCITHEK
+318 KVDALKSP
-330 HEAYNAP
+330 NA
-337 TPQTTNPAHLANTS
+337 QLESTNAL
-351 ASKWQ
+351 KWQ
-356 VLQGNKVLAESS
+356 ALQDGKVLAESS

-380 LIATATEDG
+380 LIATATSDG

-397 RGQVSWGLMADVPVG
+397 RGQISWGLMADVPAG
-412 AHMPATPVNGNGS
+412 SPMPATPVNGNGS

-433 DGPAWFTGATYDR
+433 DGPAWYTGATYDR
-446 INGDARLLDADHAEN
+446 IHGDARLLDDDHTEN
-461 LERMQALEPD
+461 LERLKALEPS
-471 TAHALAPLFATVGTD
+471 TANALAPLFATVGTNA
-486 GPRVHG
+486 PRVHG

-506 TGRVPNAPEG
+506 TGRVPHAPQG

-528 TLGLLCGEL
+528 TLALLCGEL

-559 TRFKP
+559 TRFTK
-564 KA
+564 

>member
-1 MVSANAW
+1 M
-8 HGFSSW
+8 
-14 CHTQASFDELA
+14 
-25 FLRLWHSWAA
+25 
-35 DDARP
+35 
-40 THLHVVAHTVQPLQA
+40 VQPLQA
-55 DAVLRA
+55 DALLSA

-67 LLPFAQQLTKQCW
+67 LLPLAQQLAEQCW

-85 MHRLRFALNTTS
+85 IHRLRFALNTTS
-97 KLGVGPSAETASSS
+97 KTRVGPSAETDSIANTS
-111 HTSDDRDALLA
+111 HDRDARLA
-122 LTLCVGA
+122 LTLCVGTHEA
-129 HDDWPEFDG
+129 WPEFAEM
-138 VLHAHPT
+138 LHAHAT
-145 GPCISPVDTPA
+145 GPCIPPVDAPA
-156 LNQRTV
+156 LDERTV

-179 ERGLQVT
+179 ERGWQVT
-186 VLEAGN
+186 VLDAGDV
-192 EPASGASGLPVGVVA
+192 PAAGASGLPVGVVA

-234 VLTEGVDWG
+234 LLTEGVDWG

-269 SLTANDWTHKAPPP
+269 AQSANDWTHKAPPP
-283 APDDAYWHPHG
+283 APDDAYWHPRG

-303 RALLNHPNICWQGNA
+303 RALLNHPNIRWQGNA
-318 KVDALKCITHEK
+318 KVDALQCVTPVE
-330 HEAYNAP
+330 NA
-337 TPQTTNPAHLANTS
+337 N

-356 VLQGNKVLAESS
+356 VLQDGKVLAESS

-380 LIATATEDG
+380 LIATATQDG

-397 RGQVSWGLMADVPVG
+397 RGQVSWGLMADVPAG
-412 AHMPATPVNGNGS
+412 ASMPATPVNGNGS

-433 DGPAWFTGATYDR
+433 AGPAWYTGATYDR

-461 LERMQALEPD
+461 LERLHALEPD
-471 TAHALAPLFATVGTD
+471 TAEALAPLFATVGTD
-486 GPRVHG
+486 APRVHG

-544 EPLPIEAR
+544 EPLPVEAR

>member
-1 MVSANAW
+1 MVSENAW

-25 FLRLWHSWAA
+25 FLRLWHSWAT
-35 DDARP
+35 DSARP

-55 DAVLRA
+55 DALLNVVATRA
-61 AASHPE
+61 PE
-67 LLPFAQQLTKQCW
+67 LLPLAQQLAEQCW

-85 MHRLRFALNTTS
+85 IHRLRFALN
-97 KLGVGPSAETASSS
+97 
-111 HTSDDRDALLA
+111 DDAPHSTPAPIKSPALAHLS

-129 HDDWPEFDG
+129 HVDWPEFAN
-138 VLHAHPT
+138 VLHAHPKGACST
-145 GPCISPVDTPA
+145 PLDAPA
-156 LNQRTV
+156 LGERTV

-179 ERGLQVT
+179 ERGWQVT
-186 VLEAGN
+186 VLEAGR

-234 VLTEGVDWG
+234 LLTEGVDWG

-283 APDDAYWHPHG
+283 APDDAYWHPRG

-318 KVDALKCITHEK
+318 KVDALKCIIDSEK
-330 HEAYNAP
+330 
-337 TPQTTNPAHLANTS
+337 TS
-351 ASKWQ
+351 ASTWQ
-356 VLQGNKVLAESS
+356 ALQNGNVLAESS
-368 RVVLA
+368 RIVLA

-397 RGQVSWGLMADVPVG
+397 RGQISWGLMADVPAG
-412 AHMPATPVNGNGS
+412 AYMPATPVNGNGS

-433 DGPAWFTGATYDR
+433 EGPAWYTGATYDR

-461 LERMQALEPD
+461 LERLQALEPE
-471 TAHALAPLFATVGTD
+471 TASALAPLFATVGTNA
-486 GPRVHG
+486 PRVHG

-506 TGRVPNAPEG
+506 TGRVPNAREG
-516 LYMNAAMGSRGL
+516 LYMNTAMGSRGL

-537 LAAQWHG
+537 LASQWHG
-544 EPLPIEAR
+544 EPLPIETR